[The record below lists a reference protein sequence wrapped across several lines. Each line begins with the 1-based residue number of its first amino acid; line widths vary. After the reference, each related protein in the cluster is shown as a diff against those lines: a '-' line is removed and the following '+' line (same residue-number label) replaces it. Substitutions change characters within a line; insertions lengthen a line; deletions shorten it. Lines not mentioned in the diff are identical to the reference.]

1 MARERGIPP
10 NVRTFITEHLS
21 SVAQLEILLLLHGSP
36 DRAFEAHEVAEAL
49 RIDPGWAA
57 DELSGLRSAG
67 LLVTDAETGGLRYS
81 PRTPELAAAVDGLA
95 KAFSTHRVS
104 VITLLFSTPSE
115 GIGSFA
121 DAFKIRRDDS
131 NG

>member
-1 MARERGIPP
+1 MAGQRGIPR
-10 NVRTFITEHLS
+10 NVRTLITDHLT
-21 SVAQLEILLLLHGSP
+21 SVAQLEILLLLHGEP
-36 DRAFEAHEVAEAL
+36 DRQFQAGEVAERL

-57 DELSGLRSAG
+57 DELRGLQESGLLANDPDS
-67 LLVTDAETGGLRYS
+67 GGFQFR
-81 PRTPELAAAVDGLA
+81 PITPEQADAVEGLA

-121 DAFKIRRDDS
+121 DAFKIRRDDDD
-131 NG
+131 G

>member
-1 MARERGIPP
+1 MVNQRGIPRD
-10 NVRTFITEHLS
+10 VRALITDHLT
-21 SVAQLEILLLLHGSP
+21 SVAQLEILLLLHGAP
-36 DRAFEAHEVAEAL
+36 DEHFQSNDVAERL
-49 RIDPGWAA
+49 RIDPAWAA
-57 DELSGLRSAG
+57 DELRGLESAG
-67 LLVTDAETGGLRYS
+67 LLGSDAATGAFQYS

-121 DAFKIRRDDS
+121 DAFKIRRDDD

>member
-1 MARERGIPP
+1 MSGQRGIPRD
-10 NVRTFITEHLS
+10 VRTLITDHLT
-21 SVAQLEILLLLHGSP
+21 SVAQLEILLLLHRSP
-36 DRAFEAHEVAEAL
+36 DNRFRATEVAEQL

-57 DELSGLRSAG
+57 DELSGLADAG
-67 LLVTDAETGGLRYS
+67 LLKRDADSEVFQFEPATAEKR
-81 PRTPELAAAVDGLA
+81 AAVDGLA

-121 DAFKIRRDDS
+121 DAFKIRKDDDH
-131 NG
+131 G